1 MGTDQEDLLSGAHVL
16 FFDTGVSHTDVFISE
31 DQLRLMTGAYIYSLY
46 VLVE

>member
-16 FFDTGVSHTDVFISE
+16 FFDMGVSHTDVFISE
-31 DQLRLMTGAYIYSLY
+31 DQLRLTTGAYIYSLY